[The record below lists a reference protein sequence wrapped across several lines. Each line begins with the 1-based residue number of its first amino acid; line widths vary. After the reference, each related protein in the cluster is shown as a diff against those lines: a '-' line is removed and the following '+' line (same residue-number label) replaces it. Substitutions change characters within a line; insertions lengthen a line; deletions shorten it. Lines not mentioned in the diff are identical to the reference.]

1 MVLEL
6 LFRTNVRGVN
16 NMSKRYVIINKK
28 RFFTFITISILL
40 LIILIT
46 MIVSFSNAHS
56 MQEDAYIEYRVGEGD
71 NLWKISDYY
80 SPGQMD
86 IRQFIYEIQK
96 LNDMKTG
103 AIYEND
109 IIKIPLI
116 QQ

>member
-1 MVLEL
+1 MVIEQ
-6 LFRTNVRGVN
+6 LFRTNVRGGS
-16 NMSKRYVIINKK
+16 MSKRYMIINKK
-28 RFFTFITISILL
+28 RFFTFITISLLL

-46 MIVSFSNAHS
+46 MIVSFSNAYS
-56 MQEDAYIEYRVGEGD
+56 VEQDAYIEYRVGKGD
-71 NLWKISDYY
+71 SLWKISDYY

-86 IRQFIYEIQK
+86 IRQFIYEVQK
-96 LNDMKTG
+96 LNDMETG